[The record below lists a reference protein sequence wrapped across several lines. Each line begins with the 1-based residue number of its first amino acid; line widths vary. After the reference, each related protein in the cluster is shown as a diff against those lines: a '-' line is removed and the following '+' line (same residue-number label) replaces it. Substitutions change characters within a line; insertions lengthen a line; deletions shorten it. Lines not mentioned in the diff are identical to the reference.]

1 MDYETIAASE
11 VVRTSLITLWSAVAG
26 FLPRFIAAVVV
37 FLVGWLIAVLIGKL
51 AYHIVKV
58 LQVDKAL
65 ESINFKG
72 AWERSGFKLNSPL
85 FFYELVKWF
94 FVIVFLMAAAN
105 ILGLVEVSEFLRTV
119 VLYIPN
125 VIVAAAVLLIGIL
138 VAKFLEGLVVASVRA
153 AELVSAN
160 FLGAL
165 TRWSVVIFSL
175 LIALA
180 QLGIAGDIIRII
192 VVGMVAAVSL
202 AIGLAFGL
210 GGQEHASTFLSN
222 LRKKIKDQ

>member
-1 MDYETIAASE
+1 MGYETVAASD
-11 VVRTSLITLWSAVAG
+11 VVRTSLLTLWSAVAG
-26 FLPRFIAAVVV
+26 FLPRLIAAIVV
-37 FLVGWLIAVLIGKL
+37 FLVGWLVAVLIAKL
-51 AYHIVKV
+51 AYHVVRV

-65 ESINFKG
+65 DSINFKK

-125 VIVAAAVLLIGIL
+125 VLVAAVVLLIGIL
-138 VAKFLEGLVVASVRA
+138 VAKFLEGLVTASVRA

-165 TRWSVVIFSL
+165 TRWSVVVFSL

-180 QLGIAGDIIRII
+180 QLGIAADIIRII
-192 VVGMVAAVSL
+192 VVGVVAAISL

-210 GGQEHASTFLSN
+210 GGQEHASTFLAN
-222 LRKKIKDQ
+222 LRKRVRD